1 MALAGH
7 DVQFLLWPDQL
18 ECLEACQ
25 AAGGIHVGEPASETI
40 SGKTS
45 LGAISVIT
53 DDPAE
58 TIAGADLVV
67 LDEVQLNLEA
77 RAVDFIAHLE
87 NEQVL
92 HMNMHGYCP
101 GFRLSAM
108 LREAD
113 TAG

>member
-1 MALAGH
+1 MALSGH

-58 TIAGADLVV
+58 AIAGADMVV

-77 RAVDFIAHLE
+77 RAMDFIAHLE

-92 HMNMHGYCP
+92 HMIMPWLCP